1 MTNRAVFIDR
11 DGTMAKDV
19 PYCRRPEDFELFPN
33 TAKAIRML
41 NQHGFKVIVITN
53 QSGIGRGYFTEDTL
67 GKIHQKMKDELAKQ
81 GAYVD
86 DIYYC
91 PHHPDDGC
99 DCRKPGTKLPL
110 QAARKHQLDLK
121 NSFMVGDMEMDIGM
135 GKAIGCKTIM
145 VGDSAA
151 YNGVKPDV
159 ATSDILGAAE
169 VILNRMTVQN
179 KHKNILICVSGIDG
193 SGKTTL
199 ARRLI
204 SLLKKHDTPTV
215 YAWGSHEQFVSRPL
229 VALAQTFFLSRE
241 KRNKDYGE
249 YEKSIGKTLGNSVL
263 SALYRGLVL
272 IEYYAQMSW
281 KVRLPLL
288 LGKNV
293 VTDRYV
299 YDFAINLSIQLGSS
313 EEQLEDSIRR
323 LFSFLPKPDVV
334 FLADVPA
341 EIAFQRKKDIP
352 VLDYVAKRRTIY
364 LKLAEQFGFRIVD
377 ASRTV
382 DELSDL
388 MLNSVLL
395 TFGTARAD
403 LQ

>member
-135 GKAIGCKTIM
+135 GIESIFCICYCWGVNKIFN
-145 VGDSAA
+145 D
-151 YNGVKPDV
+151 YNMLWVV
-159 ATSDILGAAE
+159 L
-169 VILNRMTVQN
+169 QFCN
-179 KHKNILICVSGIDG
+179 K
-193 SGKTTL
+193 
-199 ARRLI
+199 
-204 SLLKKHDTPTV
+204 
-215 YAWGSHEQFVSRPL
+215 E
-229 VALAQTFFLSRE
+229 
-241 KRNKDYGE
+241 
-249 YEKSIGKTLGNSVL
+249 
-263 SALYRGLVL
+263 
-272 IEYYAQMSW
+272 M
-281 KVRLPLL
+281 
-288 LGKNV
+288 
-293 VTDRYV
+293 
-299 YDFAINLSIQLGSS
+299 
-313 EEQLEDSIRR
+313 
-323 LFSFLPKPDVV
+323 
-334 FLADVPA
+334 
-341 EIAFQRKKDIP
+341 
-352 VLDYVAKRRTIY
+352 
-364 LKLAEQFGFRIVD
+364 
-377 ASRTV
+377 
-382 DELSDL
+382 
-388 MLNSVLL
+388 
-395 TFGTARAD
+395 
-403 LQ
+403 